1 MHKLVKLRGFRMN
14 INMKKYIKASIN
26 YKLGFAFFIALL
38 VPTLLV
44 ASVSFFS
51 AKNEIEE
58 KIHVSEV
65 QSVETVNAFID
76 KHVTP
81 IVNDTNYLSERFT
94 ESSWKADDW
103 TPLLVNL
110 EQYFK
115 TSQGTASTFV
125 GTADGGMIQYPDLGL
140 MNNPDFDPRTR
151 DWYKSAVASNGEI
164 VISDPHQSAS
174 TGEWV
179 ITISKQLTD
188 GSGVVATNLGMDS
201 LFELINGIKVGEEGY
216 PFLMTSSQVM
226 IAHPTIESG
235 TDVSAQSWAQ
245 QAITM
250 QNTSF
255 DYDFE
260 GAPKQMYT
268 QTNELT
274 GWTIGGTMFKSE
286 VSSAINP
293 ILYSTLA
300 VVSLSLLIL
309 GVFLIVIIRSITKP
323 LKEITEVAVV
333 MSSGD
338 LTATPSVKKQ
348 DEIGVLSRS
357 FTKMS
362 DLLSAIIKQIYDK
375 TSVISASSEEL
386 AATLTESRK
395 ASEQITLAM
404 NDVEEGFEQQTEK
417 LTQSVSSLQNV
428 SNNIHTIYGNAQLV
442 ATNAKR
448 AVHVTEEGHDIV
460 VSTQH
465 QMANIEGTFNKLSE
479 DIGTVNNYAT
489 EIHEIVNVITSIADQ
504 TNLLALNAS
513 IEAARAG
520 EHGKG
525 FAVVAEEVRKLAE
538 QTNDSSIQVKD
549 IITAIQRESTNSV
562 QSMKASLEE
571 VNKGLQMFSQTE
583 RSFHE
588 VKDFMY
594 SLTEQIDEVQ
604 KRAHEIADE
613 SDIVVSD
620 IRKVEDIAQKS
631 RQLLVI
637 ATSATEEQLCSLEEI
652 SATAES
658 LEGIVD
664 ELLAEVGVFKTK

>member
-1 MHKLVKLRGFRMN
+1 MN
-14 INMKKYIKASIN
+14 EKMNKYIKSSIN

-38 VPTLLV
+38 IPTLLV
-44 ASVSFFS
+44 AAVSFFS
-51 AKNEIEE
+51 AKQEIEN

-65 QSVETVNAFID
+65 QSVATVGAFID

-81 IVNDTNYLSERFT
+81 IVSDINYLSTKFSENAWQQ
-94 ESSWKADDW
+94 EDW
-103 TPLLVNL
+103 SNILMNL
-110 EQYFK
+110 EQYFE
-115 TSQGTASTFV
+115 TSQGTVSTFI
-125 GTADGGMIQYPDLGL
+125 GTTDGDMIQYPDLGL

-151 DWYKSAVASNGEI
+151 AWYEQAMDNAGEVI
-164 VISDPHQSAS
+164 ISDPHQSAS
-174 TGEWV
+174 TGDWV
-179 ITISKQLTD
+179 VTISKQLAD

-201 LFELINGIKVGEEGY
+201 LFALISNIQVGEEGY
-216 PFLMTSSQVM
+216 AFLMTNNQVM
-226 IAHPTIESG
+226 IAHPSIESG
-235 TDVSAQSWAQ
+235 TDVSAEPWAE
-245 QAITM
+245 QALAT
-250 QNTSF
+250 QNESF
-255 DYDFE
+255 DYAFNGE
-260 GAPKQMYT
+260 EKQMYAN
-268 QTNELT
+268 TNELT
-274 GWTIGGTMFKSE
+274 GWTVGGTMYKSE

-293 ILYSTLA
+293 ILYSTIF
-300 VVSLSLLIL
+300 VVTASLLIL
-309 GVFLIVIIRSITKP
+309 GMFLIVIIRSITKP
-323 LKEITEVAVV
+323 LKEITDAAVV

-338 LTATPSVKKQ
+338 LTVTPNVKKQ

-357 FTKMS
+357 FRKMS
-362 DLLSAIIKQIYDK
+362 ELLSAIIRQIHDK

-386 AATLTESRK
+386 AATLAESRK

-404 NDVEEGFEQQTEK
+404 NDVEEGFEQQAEK
-417 LTQSVSSLQNV
+417 LTQSVVSLQKV
-428 SNNIHTIYGNAQLV
+428 SDNIHSISENTHAVAEQAQH
-442 ATNAKR
+442 
-448 AVHVTEEGHDIV
+448 AVHVTEQGHDIV
-460 VSTQH
+460 VSTQQ
-465 QMANIEGTFNKLSE
+465 QMSNIEGTFNKLST

-525 FAVVAEEVRKLAE
+525 FAVVADEVRKLAE

-588 VKDFMY
+588 VKDFIHA
-594 SLTEQIDEVQ
+594 LTNQLEEVQ
-604 KRAHEIADE
+604 NRAQQIADE
-613 SDIVVSD
+613 SDLAVND
-620 IRKVEDIAQKS
+620 IHKVEDISQKS
-631 RQLLVI
+631 RQLLVT

-664 ELLAEVGVFKTK
+664 ELLTEVKAFKTK

>member
-1 MHKLVKLRGFRMN
+1 MN
-14 INMKKYIKASIN
+14 EKKNKYIKSSIN

-38 VPTLLV
+38 IPTLLV
-44 ASVSFFS
+44 AAVSFFS
-51 AKNEIEE
+51 AKQEIEN

-65 QSVETVNAFID
+65 QSVATVGAFID

-81 IVNDTNYLSERFT
+81 IVSDINYLSTKFSENAWQQ
-94 ESSWKADDW
+94 EDW
-103 TPLLVNL
+103 SNILMNL
-110 EQYFK
+110 EQYFE
-115 TSQGTASTFV
+115 TSQGTVSTFI
-125 GTADGGMIQYPDLGL
+125 GTTDGDMIQYPDLGL

-151 DWYKSAVASNGEI
+151 AWYEQAMDNAGEVI
-164 VISDPHQSAS
+164 ISDPHQSAS
-174 TGEWV
+174 TGDWV
-179 ITISKQLTD
+179 VTISKQLAD

-201 LFELINGIKVGEEGY
+201 LFALISNIQVGEEGY
-216 PFLMTSSQVM
+216 AFLMTNNQVM
-226 IAHPTIESG
+226 IAHPSIESG
-235 TDVSAQSWAQ
+235 TDVSAEPWAE
-245 QAITM
+245 QALAT
-250 QNTSF
+250 QNESF
-255 DYDFE
+255 DYAFN
-260 GAPKQMYT
+260 GAEKQMYAN
-268 QTNELT
+268 TNELT
-274 GWTIGGTMFKSE
+274 GWTVGGTMYKSE

-293 ILYSTLA
+293 ILYSTIF
-300 VVSLSLLIL
+300 VVTASLLIL
-309 GVFLIVIIRSITKP
+309 GMFLIVIIRSITKP
-323 LKEITEVAVV
+323 LKEITDAAVV

-338 LTATPSVKKQ
+338 LTVTPNVKKQ

-357 FTKMS
+357 FRKMS
-362 DLLSAIIKQIYDK
+362 ELLSAIIRQIHDK

-386 AATLTESRK
+386 AATLAESRK

-404 NDVEEGFEQQTEK
+404 NDVEEGFEQQAEK
-417 LTQSVSSLQNV
+417 LTQSVVSLQKV
-428 SNNIHTIYGNAQLV
+428 SDNIHSISENTHAVAEQAQH
-442 ATNAKR
+442 
-448 AVHVTEEGHDIV
+448 AVHVTEQGHDIV
-460 VSTQH
+460 VSTQQ
-465 QMANIEGTFNKLSE
+465 QMSNIEGTFNKLST

-489 EIHEIVNVITSIADQ
+489 EIHEIVNVITSIANQ

-525 FAVVAEEVRKLAE
+525 FAVVADEVRKLAE

-588 VKDFMY
+588 VKDFIHA
-594 SLTEQIDEVQ
+594 LTNQLEEVQ
-604 KRAHEIADE
+604 NRAQQIADE
-613 SDIVVSD
+613 SDLAVND
-620 IRKVEDIAQKS
+620 IRKVEDISQKS
-631 RQLLVI
+631 RQLLVT

-664 ELLAEVGVFKTK
+664 ELLTEVKVFKTK